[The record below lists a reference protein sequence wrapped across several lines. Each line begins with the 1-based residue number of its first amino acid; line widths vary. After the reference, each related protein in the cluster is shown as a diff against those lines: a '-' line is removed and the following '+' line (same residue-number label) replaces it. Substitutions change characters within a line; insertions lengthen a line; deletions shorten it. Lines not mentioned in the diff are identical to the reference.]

1 MVAFNHVFDMGGPK
15 AQMLPPMNSGVA
27 LSASPVNRV
36 AATPPRTQAGDGI
49 FDRFAAGV
57 NSSMGTGTFEVGEL
71 SRGPKKV
78 TNNDRT
84 KMIDTAMSIG
94 LSYDEATR
102 LTNDRLKKF
111 IMKNQ

>member
-1 MVAFNHVFDMGGPK
+1 MGGPK
-15 AQMLPPMNSGVA
+15 APMVPPMNSGVA
-27 LSASPVNRV
+27 LSASPVNCV

-57 NSSMGTGTFEVGEL
+57 NAFMGTGTFEVGES
-71 SRGPKKV
+71 SRGSKKV
-78 TNNDRT
+78 TNKART
-84 KMIDTAMSIG
+84 KMFDTAMGIG

-102 LTNDRLKKF
+102 LTDDRLKKF